1 MNTSKSKTILC
12 IDDDSINIL
21 VLKHLVHA
29 MGYNT
34 ASASS
39 GEEGLAMLKN
49 KAIDLV
55 LLDIYMPHMDGFE
68 TAAAIRE
75 LHVGMPIVFISAGE
89 VEQLAEKMKKLD
101 IQYFLA
107 KPVNKELLQEVL
119 DTIL

>member
-1 MNTSKSKTILC
+1 MNTPTTKTILC
-12 IDDDSINIL
+12 IDDDSINLL
-21 VLKHLVHA
+21 VLKHLVHS
-29 MGYNT
+29 MGYTT

-68 TAAAIRE
+68 TAAAIRAE
-75 LHVGMPIVFISAGE
+75 HVGMPIVFISAGE
-89 VEQLAEKMKKLD
+89 DEHLAEKMKKLD
-101 IQYFLA
+101 IQYFLP

-119 DTIL
+119 ATIL

>member
-1 MNTSKSKTILC
+1 MYTPKSKTILC

-21 VLKHLVHA
+21 VLKHLVHS
-29 MGYNT
+29 MGYTT

-39 GEEGLAMLKN
+39 GEEGLAILKN

-75 LHVGMPIVFISAGE
+75 LHIGIPIVFISAGE
-89 VEQLAEKMKKLD
+89 VEQLAEKMKKLA
-101 IQYFLA
+101 IQHFLP

-119 DTIL
+119 NTIL

>member
-1 MNTSKSKTILC
+1 MNTPTTKTILC
-12 IDDDSINIL
+12 IDDDSINLL
-21 VLKHLVHA
+21 VLKHLVHS
-29 MGYNT
+29 MGYTT

-68 TAAAIRE
+68 TAAAIRAE
-75 LHVGMPIVFISAGE
+75 YVGMPIVFISAGE
-89 VEQLAEKMKKLD
+89 VEQLAEKMKKLA
-101 IQYFLA
+101 IQHFLP

-119 DTIL
+119 GTLL